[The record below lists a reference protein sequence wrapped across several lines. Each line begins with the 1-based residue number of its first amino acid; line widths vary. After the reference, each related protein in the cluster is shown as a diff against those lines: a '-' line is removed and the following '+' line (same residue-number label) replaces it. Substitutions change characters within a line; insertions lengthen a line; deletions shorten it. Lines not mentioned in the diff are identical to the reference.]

1 MCWGKKKK
9 KRVGSAKDWEMHDKM
24 AKFTAKRDEQLNKDV
39 EGQLLAKLLSEV
51 RLSFGADSI
60 EYNGIRELLISGFQ
74 VEELQGRF
82 LALEEGRVKYPS
94 TSPEWMA
101 YRGKLLHNPNTK
113 KSIDDFRGGIGDTGV
128 GQSEYE
134 LEKIRRRKKKKK
146 KKKKKGK

>member
-1 MCWGKKKK
+1 
-9 KRVGSAKDWEMHDKM
+9 MHDKM

-134 LEKIRRRKKKKK
+134 LEKKRRRKKKKK
-146 KKKKKGK
+146 KKKKGK